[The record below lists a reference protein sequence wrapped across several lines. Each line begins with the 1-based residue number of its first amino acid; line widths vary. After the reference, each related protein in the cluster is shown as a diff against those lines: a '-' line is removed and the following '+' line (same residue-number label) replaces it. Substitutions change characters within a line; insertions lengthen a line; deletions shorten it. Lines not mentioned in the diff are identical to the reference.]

1 MRSMRL
7 FLILYV
13 FSLVSCFKST
23 EEFIPN
29 NEIGDINNLLD
40 KLDANK
46 ISTLFDANKD
56 AFLVTN
62 EKAIVEVPAGSLL
75 DATGKVVTGSVI
87 AEYYIDKGFAL
98 ELATGRPLKSAQED
112 ISKLFSLS
120 LRFKQGNAELSINPA
135 SKGIV
140 VYVPYVDQ
148 SDVNTT
154 KLYRWTTE
162 NWTQVI
168 DEQNIGDFVS
178 GSWDLPAENGT
189 IFGIGYKT
197 TVKQTGDYLIGF
209 AKAKSDLI
217 ELCVNLPENYS
228 PKNTIAYVVLPNEKL
243 VKTLNFENGK
253 FCSKEV
259 ARGSFVKVVTLSD
272 QDGQFLYGETS
283 YKSSGNVILTM
294 VPKQKSVLEIWNLLI
309 EL

>member
-1 MRSMRL
+1 MRSTRL
-7 FLILYV
+7 FLIFFV
-13 FSLVSCFKST
+13 FVQVSCFKST

-29 NEIGDINNLLD
+29 NEIGDVNNLLE

-75 DATGKVVTGSVI
+75 DARGKVVTGSVI
-87 AEYYIDKGFAL
+87 AEYFIDKGFAL
-98 ELATGRPLKSAQED
+98 ELASGRPLKSAQED
-112 ISKLFSLS
+112 ISKLFSFS
-120 LRFKQGNAELSINPA
+120 LKFKQGNAELSINPA
-135 SKGIV
+135 SKGIL

-148 SDVNTT
+148 SDINTT
-154 KLYRWTTE
+154 KMYRWSGE
-162 NWTQVI
+162 NWSKVT
-168 DEQNIGDFVS
+168 DEQNVGDFAT
-178 GSWDLPAENGT
+178 GSWDIPAENGT
-189 IFGIGYKT
+189 IFGIGYKVS
-197 TVKQTGDYLIGF
+197 VKQSGDYLIGF
-209 AKAKSDLI
+209 AKAKSDFI

-228 PKNTIAYVVLPNEKL
+228 SKNTVAYVLLPNEKL
-243 VKTLNFENGK
+243 VKTLNFEKGK

-259 ARGSFVKVVTLSD
+259 SRGSFVKVITLSD